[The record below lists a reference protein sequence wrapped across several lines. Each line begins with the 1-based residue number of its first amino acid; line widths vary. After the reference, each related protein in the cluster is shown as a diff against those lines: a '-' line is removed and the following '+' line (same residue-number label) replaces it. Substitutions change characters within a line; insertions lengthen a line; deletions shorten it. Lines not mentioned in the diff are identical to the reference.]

1 MRAVR
6 FRPAAEADLEA
17 IALHIDE
24 DSPRRAVGFVRSM
37 RARCERLGRFPLAAP
52 PRPELGDGVRVAVF
66 RRYLIL
72 HTVELDAVVVERVI
86 HGARDVL
93 RVLGKA

>member
-6 FRPAAEADLEA
+6 LRPTAEADLEA
-17 IALHIDE
+17 IALFIAE
-24 DSPRRAVGFVRSM
+24 DSPRRALGFVRSL

-52 PRPELGDGVRVAVF
+52 LRRELGEGVRVAVF

-72 HTVELDAVVVERVI
+72 HTAEPDAVVVERVV

-93 RVLGKA
+93 RLLGKA